1 MDHDARSSHHG
12 EGVPAGAAGSAAG
25 GPPGM
30 GVGGAG
36 PTGASGHAP
45 MDVDDGIE
53 ISPEKAMVLKGHDSE
68 VFICAWNPKEDLL
81 ASGSGDSTAR
91 IWSMAPPQNEI
102 VLKHC
107 INKGGHEVPSNKDVT
122 SLDWNSAGTLLATGS
137 YDGFAR
143 IWSTKGQ
150 LEQNLGQQRAHFRVK
165 MEQKWKLHIECR
177 C

>member
-1 MDHDARSSHHG
+1 MN
-12 EGVPAGAAGSAAG
+12 GS
-25 GPPGM
+25 

-68 VFICAWNPKEDLL
+68 VFICAWNPKEELL

-107 INKGGHEVPSNKDVT
+107 INKGGHEVR
-122 SLDWNSAGTLLATGS
+122 LLRN
-137 YDGFAR
+137 YE
-143 IWSTKGQ
+143 KG
-150 LEQNLGQQRAHFRVK
+150 
-165 MEQKWKLHIECR
+165 IEIKIFWDIVYILCNIGYS
-177 C
+177 

>member
-1 MDHDARSSHHG
+1 MLLFPIINCS
-12 EGVPAGAAGSAAG
+12 
-25 GPPGM
+25 

-107 INKGGHEVPSNKDVT
+107 INKGGHEVRL
-122 SLDWNSAGTLLATGS
+122 SLCKNCIVFSIKVFWDILYILCNIGYS
-137 YDGFAR
+137 
-143 IWSTKGQ
+143 
-150 LEQNLGQQRAHFRVK
+150 
-165 MEQKWKLHIECR
+165 
-177 C
+177 

>member
-1 MDHDARSSHHG
+1 MLLFPIINCS
-12 EGVPAGAAGSAAG
+12 
-25 GPPGM
+25 

-107 INKGGHEVPSNKDVT
+107 INKGGHEVR
-122 SLDWNSAGTLLATGS
+122 LLMCKNYIIFFQFIFWDIVYILCNIGYS
-137 YDGFAR
+137 
-143 IWSTKGQ
+143 
-150 LEQNLGQQRAHFRVK
+150 
-165 MEQKWKLHIECR
+165 
-177 C
+177 

>member
-1 MDHDARSSHHG
+1 
-12 EGVPAGAAGSAAG
+12 
-25 GPPGM
+25 
-30 GVGGAG
+30 
-36 PTGASGHAP
+36 

-107 INKGGHEVPSNKDVT
+107 INKGGHEVK
-122 SLDWNSAGTLLATGS
+122 LLGTLKCQIDEQSQISAQGRRFNFKKLTHRPK
-137 YDGFAR
+137 FVHR
-143 IWSTKGQ
+143 I
-150 LEQNLGQQRAHFRVK
+150 ENL
-165 MEQKWKLHIECR
+165 
-177 C
+177 

>member
-1 MDHDARSSHHG
+1 MN
-12 EGVPAGAAGSAAG
+12 GS
-25 GPPGM
+25 

-107 INKGGHEVPSNKDVT
+107 INKGGHEVR
-122 SLDWNSAGTLLATGS
+122 LLGTLRCQINIKVEECVE
-137 YDGFAR
+137 Y
-143 IWSTKGQ
+143 TK
-150 LEQNLGQQRAHFRVK
+150 
-165 MEQKWKLHIECR
+165 
-177 C
+177 